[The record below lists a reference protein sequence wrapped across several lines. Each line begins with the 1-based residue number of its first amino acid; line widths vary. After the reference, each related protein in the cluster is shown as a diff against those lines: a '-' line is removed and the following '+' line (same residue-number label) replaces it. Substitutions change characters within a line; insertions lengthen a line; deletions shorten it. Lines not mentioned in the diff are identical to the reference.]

1 MCGMK
6 ALLLENI
13 HHLAETV
20 FNTSG
25 IEVEMRP
32 GALGEDELIEA
43 LQGVDLL
50 GIRSTTQVTRRVI
63 EESAHLTAI
72 GRSEE
77 HTSELQSP

>member
-43 LQGVDLL
+43 L
-50 GIRSTTQVTRRVI
+50 R
-63 EESAHLTAI
+63 
-72 GRSEE
+72 E
-77 HTSELQSP
+77 H